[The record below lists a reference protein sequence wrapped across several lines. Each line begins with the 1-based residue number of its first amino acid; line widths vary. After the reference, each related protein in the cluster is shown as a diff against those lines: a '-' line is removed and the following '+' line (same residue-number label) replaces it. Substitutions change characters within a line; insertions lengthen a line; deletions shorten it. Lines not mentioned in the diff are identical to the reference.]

1 MLTDPAALSDWLPP
15 HSMEWYKHIGNQEG
29 KYRYTW
35 SSSISEPN
43 GETVFDAE
51 VLKMVKDKKVLDIG
65 CGDGEFTLQCAE
77 IAKEIVGFDATETFT
92 AAGNEKKRANV
103 SFVTGNSKNGL
114 PVELGP
120 FDCAYIRKGP
130 TSAYPFLKE
139 AVKEGGTVLG
149 LHPGDELGKELPLL
163 FPIFFEKKEGTP
175 ILNQIRKRLEAG
187 SFSSAEIEHIEA
199 TEYLHMPVDVIKWR
213 CFGQKPSVYKRMLE
227 DNLAEITKIF
237 EKNST
242 QAGLPIT
249 FSRYIVRI
257 TI

>member
-1 MLTDPAALSDWLPP
+1 MLTDPAALLHWLPP
-15 HSMEWYKHIGNQEG
+15 HSLEWYKQIGNLEG
-29 KYRYTW
+29 NYRYTW

-43 GETVFDAE
+43 GESVFDAE

-65 CGDGEFTLQCAE
+65 CGDGEFTIQCAAV
-77 IAKEIVGFDATETFT
+77 AKEIVGFDATETFT

-120 FDCAYIRKGP
+120 FDCAYIRKGT
-130 TSAYPFLKE
+130 TSAYLFLRG
-139 AVKEGGTVLG
+139 VVIEGGTVLG
-149 LHPGDELGKELPLL
+149 LHPGDELGKELPIL
-163 FPIFFEKKEGTP
+163 FPTFFEKKEDTP
-175 ILNQIRKRLEAG
+175 ILDKIRKRLEAG

-199 TEYLHMPVDVIKWR
+199 TEYLHQPVDVIKLR
-213 CFGQKPSVYKRMLE
+213 CFGQNPSVYNRMLE

-242 QAGLPIT
+242 QAGLPVT
-249 FSRYIVRI
+249 YSRYIVRI